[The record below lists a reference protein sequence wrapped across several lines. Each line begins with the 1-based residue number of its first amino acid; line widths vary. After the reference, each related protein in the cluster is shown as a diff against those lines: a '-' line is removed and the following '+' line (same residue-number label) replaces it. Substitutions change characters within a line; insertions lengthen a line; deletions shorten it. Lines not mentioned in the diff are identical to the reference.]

1 MTPALF
7 LRSLFLTLL
16 LGWGPLAVWGQTYTI
31 TPVPFAPAPY
41 GGTSLTGQFTSADD
55 GVAGPFPLGFSFCY
69 FGNTYTQFWVGTNG
83 WVSFSPGQPS
93 TYTSAPIPSTNA
105 SVPRNCVMGP
115 WQDWWSNLNGN
126 GTISYQQVG
135 TYPNRKMVVSFYQ
148 LPMYQCT
155 SLLGTFQIVLNECNN
170 TIEVFIENKPNCT
183 TWAGGTAVLGLHN
196 ATGTVAFAAAARNS
210 TQWYVSPTTPGLV
223 YPNSSQSEGWLFS
236 PVGQCQGVYFGGF
249 KSIDTTSFWP
259 VVSPACYTRQIG
271 LKVKAGALA
280 CNSIDTNGT
289 DFRLYNP
296 AGQLMQIRKV
306 SYTCLNNR
314 TDSITIESA
323 IDFLVNG
330 DHYLVV
336 RQGLDNNTLLGD
348 CGSGAQEFDT
358 IIVRLNDCYEYN
370 TPVRMLNVDVAPNNE
385 EITLTWSTPEDFDTT
400 YFKRYVLFKNDGLDS
415 DRWYRFGS
423 TDRLTDTTMVTRVQD
438 PTEGPRDFMAVL
450 EMKYYGLTDNGDS
463 VNNIYVQPSDTTLR
477 NGNRGPGRIRWTP
490 YKAFE
495 NPRYN
500 VFTTL
505 VNDTLGYWVGSTT
518 DTTFEIQKGTK
529 LGRYRIWVQA
539 VNDDSSFTAHSN
551 WITFDILD
559 RPVIV
564 YNVITP
570 NGDGSNDF
578 FTIKD
583 LVYFPG
589 TKVTIY
595 DRWNQVVYN
604 SDDYQNDWSPSDL
617 PAGNYFY
624 VVRVIDKEPLFGPL
638 QIIK

>member
-31 TPVPFAPAPY
+31 TPVPFLPAPY
-41 GGTSLTGQFTSADD
+41 GGTSLTGQFSSADD

-115 WQDWWSNLNGN
+115 WQDWWSNLNGSGN
-126 GTISYQQVG
+126 ISYQQVG
-135 TYPNRKMVVSFYQ
+135 TYPNRKMVVSFFQ

-170 TIEVFIENKPNCT
+170 TIEVFIENKPNCP

-196 ATGTVAFAAAARNS
+196 ATGTVAFTAAARNS
-210 TQWYVSPTTPGLV
+210 TPWTVSPTTPGLV

-249 KSIDTTSFWP
+249 KSIDTTSYWP
-259 VVSPACYTRQIG
+259 VVKPACYTRQIG

-296 AGQLMQIRKV
+296 AGQLMQIRKA
-306 SYTCLNNR
+306 SYTCVNNR
-314 TDSITIESA
+314 TDSITLELA

-358 IIVRLNDCYEYN
+358 IVVRLDDCYEYN
-370 TPVRMLNVDVAPNNE
+370 TPVNMLNVDVAPDNQ
-385 EITLTWSTPEDFDTT
+385 EIKLIWSTPVDFDSTF
-400 YFKRYVLFKNDGLDS
+400 FKRYVLYKNDGLHS
-415 DRWYRFGS
+415 NQWFRFAS
-423 TDRLTDTTMVTRVQD
+423 VDRLTDT
-438 PTEGPRDFMAVL
+438 P
-450 EMKYYGLTDNGDS
+450 
-463 VNNIYVQPSDTTLR
+463 
-477 NGNRGPGRIRWTP
+477 W
-490 YKAFE
+490 
-495 NPRYN
+495 
-500 VFTTL
+500 
-505 VNDTLGYWVGSTT
+505 
-518 DTTFEIQKGTK
+518 
-529 LGRYRIWVQA
+529 
-539 VNDDSSFTAHSN
+539 
-551 WITFDILD
+551 
-559 RPVIV
+559 
-564 YNVITP
+564 
-570 NGDGSNDF
+570 
-578 FTIKD
+578 
-583 LVYFPG
+583 
-589 TKVTIY
+589 
-595 DRWNQVVYN
+595 
-604 SDDYQNDWSPSDL
+604 
-617 PAGNYFY
+617 
-624 VVRVIDKEPLFGPL
+624 
-638 QIIK
+638 